1 MQTVSKQLHSNKEE
15 NNIIIFAITI
25 HLITT
30 MIHIQ
35 W

>member
-15 NNIIIFAITI
+15 NNSINVAITI
-25 HLITT
+25 HLITA
-30 MIHIQ
+30 MPHIQ